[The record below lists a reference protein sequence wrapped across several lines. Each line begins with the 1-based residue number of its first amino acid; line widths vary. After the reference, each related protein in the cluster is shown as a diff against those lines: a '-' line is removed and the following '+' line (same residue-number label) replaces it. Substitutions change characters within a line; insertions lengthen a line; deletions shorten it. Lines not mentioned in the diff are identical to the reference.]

1 MEDCIFCK
9 ISKGEIPSHKIYE
22 NGEVMAF
29 LDINP
34 VNPGHT
40 LVIPKSHYKDILE
53 TPPDVLCRMT
63 SIVQEIAPAIL
74 EGVGASSFNLTLNNG
89 KEAGQ
94 IIFHVHFHIIPRFT
108 GDGHAL
114 WKGGKPDETYLK
126 KIAEKIRENL
136 VI

>member
-9 ISKGEIPSHKIYE
+9 ISKGEIPCHKIYE

-53 TPPDVLCRMT
+53 TPPDVLCRMAT
-63 SIVQEIAPAIL
+63 IVQEIAPAIL
-74 EGVGASSFNLTLNNG
+74 EGIGALAFNLNLNNG

-94 IIFHVHFHIIPRFT
+94 IIFHAHFHIVPRFT

-114 WKGGKPDETYLK
+114 WKGNKPDENYLK
-126 KIAEKIRENL
+126 EIAEKIREN
-136 VI
+136 IAI